1 MGKRNQERRRA
12 KKKQRDARQRAR
24 TGQEQGFGAA
34 FGSGFGGCTCGDP
47 FCEAGVSGTSVPRPR
62 GPLSVTDLLNEAM
75 ERVCAVPLDDTARR
89 EAALERA
96 AALFTKAGMGR
107 AVLAAGSEVLHTVWH
122 RGWQPADVV
131 RAARRELKARHG
143 RIAADLVAAEQRAY
157 PAAGLDERWAAQLA
171 TLPAEVWWSDD
182 DTYLTGAAAREKCE
196 PTVLGRAW
204 VELLDLLS
212 GLPEI
217 PLLMPPPCEAASPAA
232 SGSGGTQAPVL
243 AKVRGLLAK
252 AESTEFTEE
261 AEALTAKAQQL
272 MAQHSIDAAL
282 LDAQQETRQAPGG
295 VRVGVDAPYEEPK
308 VHLLQAVAEA
318 NRCRTV
324 WSRNLGFATVVGFAS
339 DARAVE
345 LLYTSLLVQAQSAL
359 QAAGSRTHR
368 DGASRTRSYR
378 QSFLTAYATRIAQRL
393 SRATEQA
400 TKAAGKDH
408 GPGLLP
414 VLASRAQAV
423 NDQVDG
429 WFTELSYNLSQTRAQ
444 DREGWS
450 HGTVAANRAQL
461 HGPADA
467 LR

>member
-24 TGQEQGFGAA
+24 AEQEGAFDA
-34 FGSGFGGCTCGDP
+34 ASGFGGCDCGDP
-47 FCEAGVSGTSVPRPR
+47 FCGVGGGASVPRPR
-62 GPLSVTDLLNEAM
+62 GPRTVADLLDEAM
-75 ERVCAVPLDDTARR
+75 DEVCAIPPADTARR
-89 EAALERA
+89 EAALGRA

-107 AVLAAGSEVLHTVWH
+107 AVLAAGSEVLHAVWH
-122 RGWQPADVV
+122 RGWQPADMV

-143 RIAADLVAAEQRAY
+143 RLAADLIAAEQRAY
-157 PAAGLDERWAAQLA
+157 PTPSTGLDGRWAAQLA
-171 TLPAEVWWSDD
+171 TLSAEVWWGDD
-182 DTYLTGAAAREKCE
+182 DAYLAGAAAREKCQ

-217 PLLMPPPCEAASPAA
+217 PQLMPPPCEA
-232 SGSGGTQAPVL
+232 GSGTAPGGSGVEAPVL

-252 AESTEFTEE
+252 AESTEFPEE

-272 MAQHSIDAAL
+272 MAQHSINAAL
-282 LDAQQETRQAPGG
+282 LDAEQDTRQVPGG
-295 VRVGVDAPYEEPK
+295 VRVGVDTPYEEPK

-324 WSRNLGFATVVGFAS
+324 WSRNLGFSTVVGFAS

-359 QAAGSRTHR
+359 HAAGSRTYR

-400 TKAAGKDH
+400 TKAAGEDH

-414 VLASRAQAV
+414 VLASRAEAV
-423 NDQVDG
+423 DDQVDE
-429 WFTELSYNLSQTRAQ
+429 WFAELSYNRSQTHAR
-444 DREGWS
+444 DREGWA

-461 HGPADA
+461 HGQADA

>member
-24 TGQEQGFGAA
+24 AEQERAFGAA
-34 FGSGFGGCTCGDP
+34 FGFGGCDCGDP
-47 FCEAGVSGTSVPRPR
+47 LCGVGGGASVPRPR
-62 GPLSVTDLLNEAM
+62 GPRTVDDLLDEAM
-75 ERVCAVPLDDTARR
+75 DEVWAVPIADTARR
-89 EAALERA
+89 EAALGRA

-107 AVLAAGSEVLHTVWH
+107 AVLAAGGEALHAVWH

-131 RAARRELKARHG
+131 RAARRDLKARHG
-143 RIAADLVAAEQRAY
+143 RLAADLIAAEHRAY
-157 PAAGLDERWAAQLA
+157 PASATALDERWAAQLA
-171 TLPAEVWWSDD
+171 ALSAEVWWGDD
-182 DTYLTGAAAREKCE
+182 DAYLTGAAAREKCE

-217 PLLMPPPCEAASPAA
+217 PQLMPPPCEA
-232 SGSGGTQAPVL
+232 GSGAVPHGSGTEAPVL

-252 AESTEFTEE
+252 AESTEFHEE
-261 AEALTAKAQQL
+261 AEVLTAKAQQL

-282 LDAQQETRQAPGG
+282 LDAEQDTRQVPGG

-308 VHLLQAVAEA
+308 AHLLQAAAEA

-324 WSRNLGFATVVGFAS
+324 WSRHLGFSTVVGFAS

-359 QAAGSRTHR
+359 QAAGSRTHH

-378 QSFLTAYATRIAQRL
+378 QSFLWAYATRIAERL
-393 SRATEQA
+393 TRATDE
-400 TKAAGKDH
+400 TTEAAREDH

-414 VLASRAQAV
+414 VLASRARAV
-423 NDQVDG
+423 DDQVDE
-429 WFTELSYNLSQTRAQ
+429 WFTDLSYNLGETHVRDQ
-444 DREGWS
+444 EGWA
-450 HGTVAANRAQL
+450 HGTAAANHAQL
-461 HGPADA
+461 RGRAEA